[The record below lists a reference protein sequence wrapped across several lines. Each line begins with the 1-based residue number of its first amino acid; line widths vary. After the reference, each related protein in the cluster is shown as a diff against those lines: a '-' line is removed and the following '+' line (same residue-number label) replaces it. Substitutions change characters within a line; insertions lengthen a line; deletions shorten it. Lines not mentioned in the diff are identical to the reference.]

1 MATTVTHYDP
11 AKAKQRSEDDEE
23 REMDKE
29 YLNDSMPSEFHYK
42 GVFVSEL
49 REYARTRKQVKIGSF
64 THRAIVCRVIKSD
77 AQKVVVEKA
86 IDHKRLMITQSSIKS
101 IEEV

>member
-1 MATTVTHYDP
+1 MAGLKDVVT
-11 AKAKQRSEDDEE
+11 REVDEE
-23 REMDKE
+23 KEMDAE
-29 YLNDSMPSEFHYK
+29 YLGGDGRQPEFHYK

-77 AQKVVVEKA
+77 AQKVVVEKT
-86 IDHKRLMITQSSIKS
+86 IDHKRLMITQGSIKS